1 MVGVKGNQYCI
12 PSIHKIIFK
21 TWIVEGVKT
30 NTFKLKKTYVWSDA
44 GFVQKII
51 CTFKDG
57 LVWGEFIY
65 EKHKNENKVYQYSV
79 DEFNKDEK
87 HGVEMIPFKKDVPHI
102 SDLVFYRYEFEQI
115 MKQLKDVPFLK
126 WVKCINIFI

>member
-1 MVGVKGNQYCI
+1 MKNI
-12 PSIHKIIFK
+12 
-21 TWIVEGVKT
+21 
-30 NTFKLKKTYVWSDA
+30 
-44 GFVQKII
+44 
-51 CTFKDG
+51 
-57 LVWGEFIY
+57 
-65 EKHKNENKVYQYSV
+65 KNENKVYQYSV

-115 MKQLKDVPFLK
+115 MKQLKDVQFLK

>member
-1 MVGVKGNQYCI
+1 MVCYNRYF
-12 PSIHKIIFK
+12 HII
-21 TWIVEGVKT
+21 
-30 NTFKLKKTYVWSDA
+30 
-44 GFVQKII
+44 GFVEKII
-51 CTFKDG
+51 CIFKDG

-87 HGVEMIPFKKDVPHI
+87 HGVEMIPFKKDVPYI

-115 MKQLKDVPFLK
+115 MKQLQDVPFLK
-126 WVKCINIFI
+126 